1 MQLLIDDQGH
11 AVLREGKPVYK
22 KDDGTE
28 IEFDG
33 AKAFA
38 KIGQLTGENTAYK
51 KRFEDAESKLKGFDG
66 IEDPKKAL
74 EALGVVA
81 NLDQKKLI
89 DAGEVEKV
97 KAEISKSYQTKL
109 DEAIA
114 AAQRLEGQ
122 LYAEK
127 VGGAFTR
134 SKYVTEKLSIP
145 PDMVE
150 ARFGKHFSIEEGG
163 RIVAK
168 DAGGNKLYSQSNP
181 GEPADFDEAMAQLVS
196 QYPYKDSIL
205 KGTGASGGGATG
217 NNGSGGGTPKG
228 NLGGTREERLAA
240 IKASMPA
247 GI

>member
-1 MQLLIDDQGH
+1 MKLKTDEQGH
-11 AVLREGKPVYK
+11 AVVQDGKPVYI
-22 KDDGTE
+22 KDDGSE
-28 IEFDG
+28 IAFDVAG
-33 AKAFA
+33 TVAT
-38 KIGQLTGENTAYK
+38 IGRLNGENK
-51 KRFEDAESKLKGFDG
+51 SHRERAEAAETKLKGFEG

-109 DEAIA
+109 DEATA
-114 AAQRLEGQ
+114 KSTGLEQQ

-150 ARFGKHFSIEEGG
+150 ARFGKHFSIEEG

-168 DAGGNKLYSQSNP
+168 DTGGNKLYSQSNP